1 MKNEIKLVVMTALGT
16 DSSIP
21 KDNVAYAMDILEGKR
36 PIPMSD
42 APTLDRVIHR
52 KEARALLGVCD
63 RSLDHLANQGKLV
76 RVMGIGKRSIGF
88 TASSVRNLVAAKASS
103 AA

>member
-1 MKNEIKLVVMTALGT
+1 MKNEIKLAVMTVLGT
-16 DSSIP
+16 DNSIP
-21 KDNVAYAMDILEGKR
+21 KDHVSYVMDVLDGKR
-36 PIPMSD
+36 PVPSAD
-42 APTLDRVIHR
+42 APMLERVIHR

-63 RSLDHLANQGKLV
+63 RSLDHLAKQGKLI

-88 TASSVRNLVAAKASS
+88 TESSVRNLAAARTSS

>member
-1 MKNEIKLVVMTALGT
+1 MKSEIKLAVMTVLGT

-21 KDNVAYAMDILEGKR
+21 KEHVAYVMDVLDGKR
-36 PIPMSD
+36 PVPDAD
-42 APTLDRVIHR
+42 APMLDRVIHR

-88 TASSVRNLVAAKASS
+88 TASSVRNLVAAKASN